1 MKTTLNLRD
10 ETMAKLRIYMAAS
23 NRSFKDQ
30 SEVINDLLDVALQG
44 VPAPESILSQI
55 RTNNAKPPKNEL

>member
-30 SEVINDLLDVALQG
+30 SEIINELLDVALEG
-44 VPAPESILSQI
+44 VPAPESILNQIRKNNSQI
-55 RTNNAKPPKNEL
+55 SKK

>member
-30 SEVINDLLDVALQG
+30 SEVINELLDVALKD
-44 VPAPESILSQI
+44 VPTPESILDQF
-55 RTNNAKPPKNEL
+55 RTSTKPPNKNGS